1 MLASPLAFLVV
12 LGVAALAA
20 AGCGGESEPDAPAAT
35 PSSVS
40 WPAPDDPNALTRE
53 AGLEPEKKE
62 TLIHHVH
69 AHLDVFVDGEPLEVP
84 AAIGI
89 VIDDPAVKE
98 FPSEFGTDY
107 GGIDPEE
114 GCENPCISP
123 LHTHAADGVLHT
135 ESALTSP
142 NTLGQFF
149 TVWGVTLDAD
159 CVADYCAPETAIEVV
174 IGGEPY
180 EGNPADIELVDQREI
195 AIVIGRPPA
204 DVPSEFDFSGV

>member
-1 MLASPLAFLVV
+1 VLASPLAFLVV

-69 AHLDVFVDGEPLEVP
+69 AHLDVFVDREPVLVP
-84 AAIGI
+84 AGIGI
-89 VIDDPAVKE
+89 EIDDPGVLR
-98 FPSEFGTDY
+98 GTNPVAY
-107 GGIDPEE
+107 GGIEE
-114 GCENPCISP
+114 CEEPCISP
-123 LHTHAADGVLHT
+123 LHTHDESGVLHT
-135 ESALTSP
+135 ESATAED

-149 TVWGVTLDAD
+149 IEWDVKLDES
-159 CVADYCAPETAIEVV
+159 CVGEFCRPDDEIAIYVD
-174 IGGEPY
+174 GEPY
-180 EGNPADIELVDQREI
+180 DGDPREIALTDAKQI
-195 AIVIGRPPA
+195 AIVIGDPPA
-204 DVPSEFDFSGV
+204 EIPSSYDFSNA